1 MKDMNFNGL
10 DYIQADQKLIDSTV
24 NKIMSST
31 KNYNHFNVKRSM
43 VVAASLVVICGS
55 AIFYYNF
62 NNGNSDDTIASK
74 TIEDSNINFNK
85 SVPSNNISATETISN
100 KDKIGN
106 SITPNNPKTTTNIT
120 SNKNMPSS
128 NAAKNS
134 DKSPS
139 NAVSTNNSSSNNT
152 TKDNDVS
159 NTPVTNNNGIYIPSI
174 SLSPDNGVSAKMI
187 PLVVYNGKIYTQ
199 SATELN
205 PKNIQNFI
213 GEKIGR
219 TSNSIDEW
227 NVKDKS
233 SEELAS
239 NIGQQDIYTVKG
251 YDTDFRIMSY
261 SKIEDQEYAQF
272 FDCLNGITINSG
284 NDIFGK
290 LNLINNVESAKFISF
305 DDWNNGN
312 NTYIT
317 FDDIDLLNGVLIEL
331 NNAVPYNY
339 VSIENSIESSKNNN
353 DFRQFTLNLK
363 DGLELK
369 FTVFK
374 SGYVSYGYSNIFFKL
389 DVSDIDK
396 LWKQ

>member
-1 MKDMNFNGL
+1 MKNMNFNGL
-10 DYIQADQKLIDSTV
+10 DYIRADQKLIDSTV
-24 NKIMSST
+24 NKVIRGS
-31 KNYNHFNVKRSM
+31 KNYTHFNVKLSIAA
-43 VVAASLVVICGS
+43 AASLVVICGS

-62 NNGNSDDTIASK
+62 NNGNSDNTIASK

-85 SVPSNNISATETISN
+85 SVPSNNISTTETISN
-100 KDKIGN
+100 KDKTGN
-106 SITPNNPKTTTNIT
+106 SITPNNPKATTNIT
-120 SNKNMPSS
+120 SNKNVPSS

-139 NAVSTNNSSSNNT
+139 NTVSKNNSSSNNT

-159 NTPVTNNNGIYIPSI
+159 TPPVTNNNGIYIPSI

-251 YDTDFRIMSY
+251 YDTYFRIMSY

-272 FDCLNGITINSG
+272 FDCLNGITIKSG

-290 LNLINNVESAKFISF
+290 LNLINNVENAKFISF

-317 FDDIDLLNGVLIEL
+317 FEDIDLLNEVLIEL

-374 SGYVSYGYSNIFFKL
+374 SGYISYGYSNIFFKL
-389 DVSDIDK
+389 DASDIDK

>member
-10 DYIQADQKLIDSTV
+10 DYIKADQKLIDSTV
-24 NKIMSST
+24 NKIMSGS
-31 KNYNHFNVKRSM
+31 KNYNNFNVKRSIAA
-43 VVAASLVVICGS
+43 AASLVVICGS

-62 NNGNSDDTIASK
+62 DNGNSDNTIASK

-85 SVPSNNISATETISN
+85 SVPSNNISTNDTISN
-100 KDKIGN
+100 KYKTAN
-106 SITPNNPKTTTNIT
+106 SITPSKPKTTTTIT

-128 NAAKNS
+128 NAAKNP
-134 DKSPS
+134 DKTPS
-139 NAVSTNNSSSNNT
+139 NAVPTNNSSSNNT
-152 TKDNDVS
+152 TKNNNVS
-159 NTPVTNNNGIYIPSI
+159 NPPVTNNVAIYIPSI
-174 SLSPDNGVSAKMI
+174 SLNPDNGVSSKMI
-187 PLVVYNGKIYTQ
+187 PLVIYNGKIYTQ

-205 PKNIQNFI
+205 PKNIENFI

-239 NIGQQDIYTVKG
+239 NIGEQDVYTVKG

-261 SKIEDQEYAQF
+261 SKIEGQEYAQF
-272 FDCLNGITINSG
+272 FDCLNGITIKSG

-290 LNLINNVESAKFISF
+290 LNLVNNVESAKFISF
-305 DDWNNGN
+305 DDWNSGN
-312 NTYIT
+312 NSYIV
-317 FDDIDLLNGVLIEL
+317 FEDIDLLNGVLIEL

-339 VSIENSIESSKNNN
+339 ASIENSIENSKNNN
-353 DFRQFTLNLK
+353 DFRQFSLNLK
-363 DGLELK
+363 DGSELK
-369 FTVFK
+369 FTAFK

-389 DVSDIDK
+389 DTSVIDK
-396 LWKQ
+396 LWNQ